1 MSSVDHRV
9 KRGASVAQDIINKLG
24 GSPFHKAVEELC
36 VAVIEL
42 LPNLPEEKTVRLG
55 RALGNLQEASLSQTT
70 STAAATIVRAAE
82 GLTAAVEALQRECR
96 ANHAALMARLDE
108 HLNAH
113 EAGT

>member
-1 MSSVDHRV
+1 MGSVRDGV
-9 KRGASVAQDIINKLG
+9 KRGVAEDIINRIG

-42 LPNLPEEKTVRLG
+42 LPDLPHEKTGRLG

-70 STAAATIVRAAE
+70 STAAATIVAAAK
-82 GLTAAVEALQRECR
+82 GLTTAMEALQRECR
-96 ANHAALMARLDE
+96 DNHAALMARLDE
-108 HLNAH
+108 HLKAH